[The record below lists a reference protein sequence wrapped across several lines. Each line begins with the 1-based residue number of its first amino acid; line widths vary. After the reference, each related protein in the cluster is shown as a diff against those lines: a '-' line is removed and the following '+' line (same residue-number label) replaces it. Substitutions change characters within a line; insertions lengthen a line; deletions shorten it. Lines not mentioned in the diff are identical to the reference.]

1 MISSK
6 EKLSV
11 EVANINGVQVNAV
24 DMPEATHRHDL
35 HQLAS
40 DASRTDYQSLGGQH
54 FLGNVS
60 PIYDFEF
67 VLHSVIN
74 YKMFKKVWKRASHT
88 KDINE
93 TIACLRE
100 SEVRVTFTD
109 IW

>member
-1 MISSK
+1 M
-6 EKLSV
+6 
-11 EVANINGVQVNAV
+11 
-24 DMPEATHRHDL
+24 
-35 HQLAS
+35 
-40 DASRTDYQSLGGQH
+40 
-54 FLGNVS
+54 GNVS